1 VTDLAAN
8 QVLPRGAPA
17 LITAVATTNDPL
29 RAPLIAA
36 IVGHT
41 ELDTQTVAIVSQL
54 DAKGGALHAAVAQ
67 LLAGESRLD
76 AAALPLAKN
85 AVLDTQLESRFRA
98 PLLSSIG
105 QASGPAALAT
115 AVDVFS
121 SLNPTPT
128 PATVPA
134 APTAGAPAGAP
145 TDPVEAAWRR
155 FVGDR
160 RRTGELDYFINVAKS
175 GQPAQ
180 RTLAYAVLVQSV
192 RTPRTPPP
200 VREKVAPVI
209 EAAWA
214 DASSA
219 PSLVQAIGIMRV
231 EAQYTEQLAAHSQ
244 KKP

>member
-1 VTDLAAN
+1 
-8 QVLPRGAPA
+8 
-17 LITAVATTNDPL
+17 
-29 RAPLIAA
+29 
-36 IVGHT
+36 VGHT
-41 ELDTQTVAIVSQL
+41 QLDTQTVAIVSQL

-85 AVLDTQLESRFRA
+85 AVLDTQLDARIRA

-105 QASGPAALAT
+105 QAQGQAALAT

-121 SLNPTPT
+121 TLNPTPT
-128 PATVPA
+128 PVTPA
-134 APTAGAPAGAP
+134 GTAPTVASGGGGGAGATA
-145 TDPVEAAWRR
+145 DPVEAAWRR

-200 VREKVAPVI
+200 VRDKVVPVI

-214 DASSA
+214 DAAST

-231 EAQYTEQLAAHSQ
+231 EAQYTEQLAAHNQ